1 MFGWVDSIIKWFET
15 IWNFIS
21 NLISSFITLFSMISA
36 AVALPPVLVGLVPAV
51 IGSTILA
58 VVSLAVVKLIVGR

>member
-15 IWNFIS
+15 IWNFVS